1 MVKRK
6 TKLPETI
13 DKVVETLKDA
23 ITEISDVTK
32 ESSDRVDPKE
42 KNDDI
47 GKMREELIRLSEDDE
62 ITQSVAYLKKASKR
76 MISN

>member
-13 DKVVETLKDA
+13 DKVVETLKDT

>member
-13 DKVVETLKDA
+13 DKVVEILKDA